1 MMREATSRG
10 EVERRVGAVTTDPL
24 GDVVSQQ
31 YESWVYPAPIQDLD
45 EWLQSSWQWFD
56 PSHAHRLMWPDRD
69 YPTGMDI
76 LIAGC
81 GTNQAAIIAYTN
93 PTAHVVAVD
102 VSNASLDHHQWLKDK
117 YDLANLEL
125 HQLPIERVGALD
137 RQFDLV
143 ITTGVLHHM
152 ADPEEGMRALAE
164 CLRPE
169 GVLAVMLYANYG
181 RIGVH
186 LMQSVFKD
194 LGLSQNEASLDI
206 VRDALGQLSPLH
218 PLASYLQIAPDLDD
232 DAGVVDTFLHGR
244 EAAYTIDECREL
256 VASAGLAFQDVF
268 LKSSY
273 YAPAPSTNSFFAAV
287 SDMPREQQWSIM
299 QRINASNA
307 CHYFLACRP
316 DRDPASYAID
326 FDSGDPLRYVPLF
339 RKGCGLRGNAIY
351 RYDWER
357 GLTPL
362 QAALIEQV
370 DGLRSIQGIVD
381 AVISGSAFAR
391 ADTAEVVAV
400 SLETFRSLWQ
410 QDFLAMG
417 IGTGQ

>member
-1 MMREATSRG
+1 VS
-10 EVERRVGAVTTDPL
+10 TDPL

-45 EWLQSSWQWFD
+45 AWLQGSWQWFD

-76 LIAGC
+76 LVAGC
-81 GTNQAAIIAYTN
+81 GTNQAAIIAFTN
-93 PTAHVVAVD
+93 PTARVVAVD
-102 VSNASLDHHQWLKDK
+102 VSNASLDHHRWLKDK

-125 HQLPIERVGALD
+125 HQLPIERVSSLD
-137 RQFDLV
+137 RHFDLI

-194 LGLSQNEASLDI
+194 LGLSQDETSLDI

-218 PLASYLQIAPDLDD
+218 PLASYLQIAPDLGD
-232 DAGVVDTFLHGR
+232 DAGIVDTFLHGR
-244 EAAYTIDECREL
+244 EQAYTIDECREL

-268 LKSSY
+268 LKASY
-273 YAPAPSTNSFFAAV
+273 YPPSPSASPFYSAVAAM
-287 SDMPREQQWSIM
+287 SREQQWAIM

-316 DRDPASYAID
+316 ERATASYAID
-326 FDSGDPLRYVPLF
+326 FDSTHAMDYVPTF
-339 RKGCGLRGNAIY
+339 RKGCRPDALTLIRHD
-351 RYDWER
+351 DWR
-357 GLTPL
+357 LSVTPL
-362 QAALIEQV
+362 QAALVERV
-370 DGLRSIQGIVD
+370 DGLCSIDEIVD
-381 AVISGSAFAR
+381 AVASSGAFAR
-391 ADTAEVVAV
+391 SARDELEAAAV
-400 SLETFRSLWQ
+400 NTFRSLWQ
-410 QDFLAMG
+410 LDFVAMG
-417 IGTGQ
+417 IRR

>member
-1 MMREATSRG
+1 MS
-10 EVERRVGAVTTDPL
+10 TDPL

-31 YESWVYPAPIQDLD
+31 YESWVYPAPIEDLD
-45 EWLQSSWQWFD
+45 EWLESSWQWFD

-69 YPTGMDI
+69 YTPGMDI
-76 LIAGC
+76 LVAGC

-93 PTAHVVAVD
+93 PSARVVAVD
-102 VSNASLDHHQWLKDK
+102 VSNASLDHHRWLKDK

-125 HQLPIERVGALD
+125 HQLPIERVSALD
-137 RQFDLV
+137 RHFDLI

-164 CLRPE
+164 RLRPE

-186 LMQSVFKD
+186 LMQTVFKD
-194 LGLSQNEASLDI
+194 LGLSQDEASLEI

-218 PLASYLQIAPDLDD
+218 PLASYLQIAPDLED

-268 LKSSY
+268 LKASY
-273 YAPAPSTNSFFAAV
+273 YPPPPSTSPFYSAV
-287 SDMPREQQWSIM
+287 AQMPREQQWSIM

-316 DRDPASYAID
+316 DRDLASYSID
-326 FDSGDPLRYVPLF
+326 FDTAHAMDYVPAF
-339 RKGCGLRGNAIY
+339 RKGCGLRGGVIH
-351 RYDWER
+351 RHDWQRE
-357 GLTPL
+357 LTPL

-370 DGLRSIQGIVD
+370 DGHRTIRNIVD
-381 AVISGSAFAR
+381 TVTSSGAFAR
-391 ADTAEVVAV
+391 SARDELEAAAV
-400 SLETFRSLWQ
+400 DTFRSLWQ
-410 QDFLAMG
+410 LDFVAMG
-417 IGTGQ
+417 IRR

>member
-1 MMREATSRG
+1 MSSN
-10 EVERRVGAVTTDPL
+10 PL

-45 EWLQSSWQWFD
+45 EWLQGSWQWFD

-69 YPTGMDI
+69 YQPGMDI
-76 LIAGC
+76 LVAGC

-93 PTAHVVAVD
+93 PTAHVIAVD
-102 VSNASLDHHQWLKDK
+102 VSNASLDHHRWLKAK

-125 HQLPIERVGALD
+125 HQLPIERVSSLD
-137 RQFDLV
+137 RHFDLI

-194 LGLSQNEASLDI
+194 LGLSQDEASLEI

-244 EAAYTIDECREL
+244 EQAYTIDECREL

-268 LKSSY
+268 LKASY
-273 YAPAPSTNSFFAAV
+273 YPPTQSTSPFYSAV
-287 SDMPREQQWSIM
+287 AQMPREQQWSIM

-316 DRDPASYAID
+316 ERATASYAID
-326 FDSGDPLRYVPLF
+326 FDTAHAMDYVPTF
-339 RKGCGLRGNAIY
+339 RKGCRPDALTLIRHD
-351 RYDWER
+351 DWR
-357 GLTPL
+357 LGVTPL
-362 QAALIEQV
+362 QAALVERV
-370 DGLRSIQGIVD
+370 DGQCSIDEIVD
-381 AVISGSAFAR
+381 AVASSGAFAR
-391 ADTAEVVAV
+391 SARDELEAAAV
-400 SLETFRSLWQ
+400 DTFRSLWQ
-410 QDFLAMG
+410 LDFVSMG
-417 IGTGQ
+417 IRR